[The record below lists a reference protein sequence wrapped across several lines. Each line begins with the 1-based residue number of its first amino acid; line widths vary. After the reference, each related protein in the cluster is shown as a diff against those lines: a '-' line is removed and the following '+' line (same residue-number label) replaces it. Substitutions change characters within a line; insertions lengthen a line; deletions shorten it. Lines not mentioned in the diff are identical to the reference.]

1 MTLKM
6 WVPRKVCANV
16 YPNILFYALPY
27 GIAFYNITSY
37 IFMLYPIKWDEMKSQ
52 SMWLK
57 NLHWSW
63 RVNVSSVMKPTEH
76 MPQTG
81 PFLTV

>member
-1 MTLKM
+1 
-6 WVPRKVCANV
+6 
-16 YPNILFYALPY
+16 
-27 GIAFYNITSY
+27 
-37 IFMLYPIKWDEMKSQ
+37 MLYPIKWDEMKSQ